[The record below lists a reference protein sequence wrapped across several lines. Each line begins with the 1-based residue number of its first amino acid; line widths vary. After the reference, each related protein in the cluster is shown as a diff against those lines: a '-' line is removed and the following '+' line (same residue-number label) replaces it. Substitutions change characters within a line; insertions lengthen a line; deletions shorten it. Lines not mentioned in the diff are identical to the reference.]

1 MTLSDTPSRSLAFSG
16 LQVLDLPLV
25 TDVSRRALSLR
36 LGRLG
41 VGGCFC
47 WHVWGSNESAP
58 RGGRLRAR
66 DFDGDQI
73 TGSAGRGATS
83 CLPKW
88 PQWPRWRPFGFCP
101 QPPFVEVD

>member
-1 MTLSDTPSRSLAFSG
+1 MTLSDAPSRSLAFSG

-47 WHVWGSNESAP
+47 WHV
-58 RGGRLRAR
+58 
-66 DFDGDQI
+66 
-73 TGSAGRGATS
+73 
-83 CLPKW
+83 
-88 PQWPRWRPFGFCP
+88 
-101 QPPFVEVD
+101 